1 MVTDRMAPVRVD
13 GRTIHQIWMPY
24 HWGQTGLVTG
34 DSANDLIGASL
45 DPNVFIQE
53 SKVLTCDIR
62 PGPRPRGRA
71 LLEYVADYRR
81 RAGITPETGLRILT
95 TGDGERPAHHERP
108 APARP
113 ARPEEQ

>member
-24 HWGQTGLVTG
+24 HWGQTGITTG
-34 DSANDLIGASL
+34 DVVNDLMGAFV

-62 PGPRPRGRA
+62 PGRRPG
-71 LLEYVADYRR
+71 
-81 RAGITPETGLRILT
+81 AGPCWSTSPT
-95 TGDGERPAHHERP
+95 TGAGPGSPRKPACRS
-108 APARP
+108 
-113 ARPEEQ
+113 